1 MSQEPKYKALHKYL
15 KSNNLTDLDEAT
27 FLKEYSS
34 NDKKFTELHNY
45 LQSKKLTD
53 LDANQFKSEYFSFG
67 EKKNDIA
74 SSTSTSTPKE
84 SPTQTRVGG
93 TLSVG
98 GKRMITPPS
107 DTSGLPKTKQQPK
120 FRLPQESERE
130 AVVASIPKK
139 KTKAGDITTI
149 DPVKISENVAESKKK
164 KLNELTNPTPYK
176 QFSVANQ
183 PENIELQTPV
193 VMPSGQTE
201 RQYLEGLFS
210 KRTPDETIIHTGKVT
225 LEDIGIDVDDFEGYI
240 LSKGIADKI
249 VKREKEGSYES
260 SFSKGSD
267 LELQK
272 EVDVFKAIQSYIS
285 EQDQRLNKA
294 IELGQEINDT
304 TIDFYSSIKSK
315 ANFTKFNQE
324 KLEEYVQ
331 TNLPNFYKKTK
342 ENEEKTKEKYNE
354 LLTNGTG
361 LYNEKTGT
369 LNEVGLFKDMASAGF
384 NALSNRLSN
393 ISATIYD
400 KIGIDDVAEQIRM
413 STERKEIFNSDL
425 LEYSYVQGK
434 KVKKGDTEYI
444 VDDRGGVYDITRGI
458 NVTNIL
464 DPLVYRSIT
473 DESKKSKEKDW
484 SFNPRGTAIQ
494 TTGVVGDVVVQV
506 LLTAGSTVALGN
518 PALGAA
524 ISQAPMAGSIVTQSL
539 MGYSSM
545 YEETLKAA
553 RSVGLSDSE
562 AEFIA
567 NDAGIRGAGLY
578 AITSVINPQMGAV
591 KKLLGVNT
599 FKESNK
605 ILGIKSSKEA
615 ADNLM
620 SAYKKG
626 GMKDYSKV
634 FKGYANRAGQ
644 YTSSF
649 VTGGTKEVVQ
659 EDIQQVGEIGY
670 INKPINLKLNA
681 KILNEKF
688 SMQDFMQTS
697 ILSFISSGVLEA
709 RVNKSLDNKRGSD
722 KESFMFLV
730 KSASSLDNVY
740 DVLKDSGRY
749 KDSDIN
755 SMIQDVKSVSSN
767 LSKIPQ
773 NVIND
778 SSTEKIIAISNKMS
792 DIKDLELDKSNVD
805 PIFHEEINN
814 KIAKLKEELTQIIN
828 KDEREVPKQEGKQ
841 PEDSGET
848 ISAEVKKDDLQ
859 PQEKVVEE
867 GAEPVSDVPLLEKQV
882 EDLRKEEIAEFNKE
896 VENPESFITDGKV
909 DANKVAESDNAKA
922 KEIYAKY
929 DAQIKPLLDNIKTQE
944 ESKSNTKGVT
954 KEEIVPG
961 SKAIVSGIEITYPT
975 AEQETERK
983 EARSK
988 TEYVEESSKE
998 LDVED
1003 TTVMSKELE
1012 GDFGILTAENPMAK
1026 PLTEAENV
1034 ALNKKAKQWLES
1046 RGYKPRRLTGKYT
1059 QAENSFFV
1067 PNLSKADAI
1076 AFAKEFNQ
1084 DSVAHSEGLIYQDG
1098 SMNPRV
1104 DSDDDFTFSKSYD
1117 AKSDNVSVV
1126 RTKDGLKTFSV
1137 GYDFNQKVSPNKNS
1151 VTVSA
1156 KDTNIESKLSGVSN
1170 KKISGLVA
1178 KAAKSIAKILPNI
1191 KFVLHNTNESF
1202 IDVSGESKNQ
1212 ASSGLYQNGEIHINL
1227 EKANARTVAHEVFHA
1242 ILLDRVKTDSK
1253 ASETTKRMLN
1263 AILPTIDKDKAL
1275 KQRLE
1280 DFADNYDEN
1289 IQDEEKLAELV
1300 GILAENYNSLSNRT
1314 KEIIKNWLDELSKLF
1329 GIELFES
1336 NEVLDVLN
1344 AIAKG
1349 VATGKEISKLD
1360 MIDSS
1365 KNVKKPIDFITR
1377 KQVGA
1382 FDVKYTEQDKL
1393 DKLVKDGLIT
1403 EPEDTSFMNN
1413 EQVAITSPDDMLVG
1427 TISIDGKE
1435 IFEGGGGVFFVT
1447 KYGDVWAS
1455 GKEGTANTLAKAIN
1469 NSLKNNKSG
1478 KGYLVLTK
1486 GSDSKLIS
1494 SSSGV
1499 NSSLAVLESMLDK
1512 NLISLSDFR
1521 SAVSSSIKTFGGE
1534 ISLRASARQMKED
1547 INNYFSNPKES
1558 TFQKRGDVI
1567 NKIIE
1572 SIAQS
1577 KNTKDNKSKIIDFL
1591 GGDATKG
1598 IVSRVTKNN
1607 KSKNQSLSDLIAG
1620 VASEKLTKG
1629 LSVGDVYAIIEVNGD
1644 VVVKEDSHPSYPFHV
1659 VQKDGKKPILHLPK
1673 LRENG
1678 SKTITTSSGKPYSV
1692 GNVSIM
1698 SGKFNDTATRKQK
1711 NLPEKVAEKLTED
1724 EEGNFVFK
1732 HYSDTRREVIKKG
1745 KGENRITSR
1754 EESSALS
1761 SVNGLAMFYT
1771 MDGQVES
1778 GVGNV
1783 EHTVLVSKD
1792 KVYDID
1798 SDPLGF
1804 EAEARNRFEKI
1815 RPNQAFSNNYRAA
1828 FITQV
1833 ANENGFDLAVTQWRG
1848 SELRGQTTLELKPEE
1863 KNIAFKD
1870 RPLPNFEAGDM
1881 AIINGVESVIL
1892 NVDGVKLSYE
1902 SLDGKQRGVTT
1913 NNERN
1918 RRSIIK
1924 LNDVPVTGISKE
1936 LSEKIRGLKTKGGVN
1951 LKVSIIGVDAIIAKI
1966 GAKIWNEAMEFLAT
1980 EVENGTAIG
1989 VAVEKTSKKITE
2001 LLGNSNWEVSKFK
2014 SAMKQHLSLEAKKE
2028 TISELR
2034 DALGNAIETAKILTD
2049 TRRIEEKNLKTAKN
2063 KVVQE
2068 IVKRFEGVLPKGAI
2082 SGIIKAVNKLNSRGD
2097 IGSQLDSII
2106 DSINDILNKDKADV
2120 RVKES
2125 INNRKKGVKNFKKGG
2140 YSIDSTEAK
2149 IIFMNP
2155 KIVFKLGEKIFN
2167 AYFDAL
2173 NQISTNAKV
2182 SPKLSLSALKA
2193 IYDNNLLNKYIDL
2206 STRINESQIL
2216 INERVEALIDAISQE
2231 DADVNDLIKEFKDSI
2246 DENFKDIREFLDIPS
2261 ENELKGVDS
2270 ESDTDLIKAE
2280 EKEILINLIKDDI
2293 NTVVKDITKIAKDV
2307 NSKLYQHIK
2316 FLQELGSTST
2326 GEAFLNSLNNTAL
2339 NNLYNA
2345 VLNLKETN
2353 ESGFYINE
2361 LNNKYQQGINTVAA
2375 TNVISDASKKGGVLD
2390 SFIGKAIGKALAVIE
2405 SVQIIGSS
2413 ETIKGVTNLRD
2424 RLMRNLLNANLPR
2437 LDKVLG
2443 NDVNNNLYKSLFDSL
2458 SKAISK
2464 YVSIIKPIMNKL
2476 DDLQVLLERSKD
2488 VEVSNVKLVFHSLS
2502 VMKMSNL
2509 TNKKIG
2515 NIVEHFKH
2523 TIEYHR
2529 QENPDWAKTLQK
2541 IFDKHI
2547 VPFIVKTDV
2556 KENADGTITIDIT
2569 AGDGVKDGVNI
2580 QTKDNTG
2587 NLVNQKVK
2595 LVNGKASITI
2605 KTPITYENYLVVTPN
2620 NYLSPLEQKVYNET
2634 RDILKGIE
2642 SMSKEAMVMQNGRM
2656 NQMSENYVPMASHSG
2671 GSSNLDKVID
2681 SLISSI
2687 DRGLGI
2693 QESGTSVPDSGN
2705 LLPLQSGNKAL
2716 KMSYIQNIKGVAKGV
2731 ALQHSVKDEVI
2742 VAVKTAKGIMKEAIK
2757 SGNETQIE
2765 VSSAIKQIAMIAIKN
2780 SLMRASIPN
2789 LIMSKIKNS
2798 FYTLALA
2805 VVQSRAVDFT
2815 LNNLRYAIVNPKGYF
2830 NIAKKGANRFGKL
2843 LKGKRPSSDM
2853 QVLSEKIGL
2862 TKEETIVNLVKNMK
2876 ASDSA
2881 GLISSDLSSTMQ
2893 GVTSDKTMRAD
2904 STREFYSET
2913 AKFFTK
2919 INSIFFKNSI
2929 IKHLK
2934 GINTVIASISDTALK
2949 RDIFFE
2955 EFNSEFKK
2963 ETGNDIDFE
2972 KMAKGDVKY
2981 ISENQKAIN
2990 KASTLANAMVSI
3002 MSGSSNPLER
3012 TLRTNIQVGSSTL
3025 ESLRGTVT
3033 KPDSVTKYIDNVDVL
3048 FAGFMRSIYAQYK
3061 EGLTDVVRGIK
3072 DGNVK
3077 QVRVGS
3083 ANVIASSATVAL
3095 YKPIVTVVS
3104 SAILTALTKAF
3115 VYDEEEK
3122 EDAERVEKAL
3132 DSSREDKELIDLLFR
3147 LQQVEDIEGFNDEHT
3162 GELKIK
3168 ESNFLLN
3175 KMYENKAFRDVLVFK
3190 TSQII
3195 YESVM
3200 LQIKNKA
3207 NVIADELITNPL
3219 STKGRYEVK
3228 NYTNPQNIINTLGYL
3243 YSEEGSKEPN
3253 VEEDRRKMKEYLKE
3267 KLLTGT
3273 SFSQFEGWLN
3283 QFEDDEK
3290 GFKNAYILET
3300 AKMISKYKT
3309 TKEILISD
3317 SFSEFLNF
3325 NLGATGGNLGRTV
3338 PSLFGHT
3345 IEKYIY
3351 EESRKPF
3358 DDYNPEVVLSEKLL
3372 DELTTP
3378 AKKSELLAAYIYT
3391 KLNPAT
3397 SSVLKKG
3404 MDATDFRDEG
3414 VSMSKLLSLF
3424 LVPGGQDANKIIKES
3439 KKDPVRSVITKDMLK
3454 SFMFGKKEKDFE
3466 DLDFDMMDI
3475 SEITRT
3481 TRDTLRSAG
3490 DKKFGGN

>member
-1 MSQEPKYKALHKYL
+1 M
-15 KSNNLTDLDEAT
+15 
-27 FLKEYSS
+27 
-34 NDKKFTELHNY
+34 
-45 LQSKKLTD
+45 
-53 LDANQFKSEYFSFG
+53 
-67 EKKNDIA
+67 
-74 SSTSTSTPKE
+74 
-84 SPTQTRVGG
+84 
-93 TLSVG
+93 
-98 GKRMITPPS
+98 
-107 DTSGLPKTKQQPK
+107 
-120 FRLPQESERE
+120 
-130 AVVASIPKK
+130 
-139 KTKAGDITTI
+139 
-149 DPVKISENVAESKKK
+149 
-164 KLNELTNPTPYK
+164 
-176 QFSVANQ
+176 
-183 PENIELQTPV
+183 
-193 VMPSGQTE
+193 
-201 RQYLEGLFS
+201 
-210 KRTPDETIIHTGKVT
+210 
-225 LEDIGIDVDDFEGYI
+225 
-240 LSKGIADKI
+240 
-249 VKREKEGSYES
+249 
-260 SFSKGSD
+260 
-267 LELQK
+267 
-272 EVDVFKAIQSYIS
+272 
-285 EQDQRLNKA
+285 
-294 IELGQEINDT
+294 
-304 TIDFYSSIKSK
+304 
-315 ANFTKFNQE
+315 
-324 KLEEYVQ
+324 
-331 TNLPNFYKKTK
+331 
-342 ENEEKTKEKYNE
+342 
-354 LLTNGTG
+354 
-361 LYNEKTGT
+361 
-369 LNEVGLFKDMASAGF
+369 
-384 NALSNRLSN
+384 
-393 ISATIYD
+393 
-400 KIGIDDVAEQIRM
+400 
-413 STERKEIFNSDL
+413 
-425 LEYSYVQGK
+425 
-434 KVKKGDTEYI
+434 
-444 VDDRGGVYDITRGI
+444 
-458 NVTNIL
+458 
-464 DPLVYRSIT
+464 
-473 DESKKSKEKDW
+473 
-484 SFNPRGTAIQ
+484 
-494 TTGVVGDVVVQV
+494 
-506 LLTAGSTVALGN
+506 
-518 PALGAA
+518 
-524 ISQAPMAGSIVTQSL
+524 
-539 MGYSSM
+539 
-545 YEETLKAA
+545 
-553 RSVGLSDSE
+553 
-562 AEFIA
+562 
-567 NDAGIRGAGLY
+567 
-578 AITSVINPQMGAV
+578 
-591 KKLLGVNT
+591 
-599 FKESNK
+599 
-605 ILGIKSSKEA
+605 
-615 ADNLM
+615 
-620 SAYKKG
+620 
-626 GMKDYSKV
+626 
-634 FKGYANRAGQ
+634 
-644 YTSSF
+644 
-649 VTGGTKEVVQ
+649 
-659 EDIQQVGEIGY
+659 
-670 INKPINLKLNA
+670 
-681 KILNEKF
+681 
-688 SMQDFMQTS
+688 
-697 ILSFISSGVLEA
+697 
-709 RVNKSLDNKRGSD
+709 
-722 KESFMFLV
+722 
-730 KSASSLDNVY
+730 
-740 DVLKDSGRY
+740 
-749 KDSDIN
+749 
-755 SMIQDVKSVSSN
+755 
-767 LSKIPQ
+767 
-773 NVIND
+773 
-778 SSTEKIIAISNKMS
+778 
-792 DIKDLELDKSNVD
+792 
-805 PIFHEEINN
+805 
-814 KIAKLKEELTQIIN
+814 
-828 KDEREVPKQEGKQ
+828 
-841 PEDSGET
+841 
-848 ISAEVKKDDLQ
+848 
-859 PQEKVVEE
+859 
-867 GAEPVSDVPLLEKQV
+867 
-882 EDLRKEEIAEFNKE
+882 
-896 VENPESFITDGKV
+896 
-909 DANKVAESDNAKA
+909 
-922 KEIYAKY
+922 
-929 DAQIKPLLDNIKTQE
+929 DNIKTQKDAVQIESTSQVPVQPETTVSE
-944 ESKSNTKGVT
+944 EVEQGTPQAESEVVT
-954 KEEIVPG
+954 KEEVTKIKADLNT
-961 SKAIVSGIEITYPT
+961 SKERLKKAFDKYKTVGIAFDPKNQLAKDKELVKALLDYAYNNIRLGKYNAVKLLEDLAKDGFEITRDGAKYIYERASKRIQREINKSVGVKPKSN
-975 AEQETERK
+975 EQKRIDKSFGVGIATQKIETDKVRREKNEEISELKKQFNDVVSAIKIERDIVKK
-983 EARSK
+983 EQLEK
-988 TEYVEESSKE
+988 QKE
-998 LDVED
+998 
-1003 TTVMSKELE
+1003 
-1012 GDFGILTAENPMAK
+1012 
-1026 PLTEAENV
+1026 
-1034 ALNKKAKQWLES
+1034 
-1046 RGYKPRRLTGKYT
+1046 RLT
-1059 QAENSFFV
+1059 
-1067 PNLSKADAI
+1067 
-1076 AFAKEFNQ
+1076 
-1084 DSVAHSEGLIYQDG
+1084 
-1098 SMNPRV
+1098 
-1104 DSDDDFTFSKSYD
+1104 
-1117 AKSDNVSVV
+1117 
-1126 RTKDGLKTFSV
+1126 
-1137 GYDFNQKVSPNKNS
+1137 
-1151 VTVSA
+1151 
-1156 KDTNIESKLSGVSN
+1156 
-1170 KKISGLVA
+1170 KKI
-1178 KAAKSIAKILPNI
+1178 
-1191 KFVLHNTNESF
+1191 
-1202 IDVSGESKNQ
+1202 D
-1212 ASSGLYQNGEIHINL
+1212 
-1227 EKANARTVAHEVFHA
+1227 
-1242 ILLDRVKTDSK
+1242 
-1253 ASETTKRMLN
+1253 
-1263 AILPTIDKDKAL
+1263 
-1275 KQRLE
+1275 
-1280 DFADNYDEN
+1280 
-1289 IQDEEKLAELV
+1289 
-1300 GILAENYNSLSNRT
+1300 
-1314 KEIIKNWLDELSKLF
+1314 
-1329 GIELFES
+1329 
-1336 NEVLDVLN
+1336 
-1344 AIAKG
+1344 
-1349 VATGKEISKLD
+1349 
-1360 MIDSS
+1360 
-1365 KNVKKPIDFITR
+1365 
-1377 KQVGA
+1377 
-1382 FDVKYTEQDKL
+1382 
-1393 DKLVKDGLIT
+1393 
-1403 EPEDTSFMNN
+1403 
-1413 EQVAITSPDDMLVG
+1413 
-1427 TISIDGKE
+1427 
-1435 IFEGGGGVFFVT
+1435 
-1447 KYGDVWAS
+1447 
-1455 GKEGTANTLAKAIN
+1455 
-1469 NSLKNNKSG
+1469 SLK
-1478 KGYLVLTK
+1478 
-1486 GSDSKLIS
+1486 
-1494 SSSGV
+1494 
-1499 NSSLAVLESMLDK
+1499 
-1512 NLISLSDFR
+1512 
-1521 SAVSSSIKTFGGE
+1521 
-1534 ISLRASARQMKED
+1534 
-1547 INNYFSNPKES
+1547 
-1558 TFQKRGDVI
+1558 
-1567 NKIIE
+1567 
-1572 SIAQS
+1572 
-1577 KNTKDNKSKIIDFL
+1577 
-1591 GGDATKG
+1591 
-1598 IVSRVTKNN
+1598 
-1607 KSKNQSLSDLIAG
+1607 
-1620 VASEKLTKG
+1620 
-1629 LSVGDVYAIIEVNGD
+1629 
-1644 VVVKEDSHPSYPFHV
+1644 
-1659 VQKDGKKPILHLPK
+1659 
-1673 LRENG
+1673 
-1678 SKTITTSSGKPYSV
+1678 
-1692 GNVSIM
+1692 
-1698 SGKFNDTATRKQK
+1698 
-1711 NLPEKVAEKLTED
+1711 EKV
-1724 EEGNFVFK
+1724 
-1732 HYSDTRREVIKKG
+1732 
-1745 KGENRITSR
+1745 
-1754 EESSALS
+1754 
-1761 SVNGLAMFYT
+1761 
-1771 MDGQVES
+1771 
-1778 GVGNV
+1778 
-1783 EHTVLVSKD
+1783 
-1792 KVYDID
+1792 
-1798 SDPLGF
+1798 
-1804 EAEARNRFEKI
+1804 
-1815 RPNQAFSNNYRAA
+1815 
-1828 FITQV
+1828 
-1833 ANENGFDLAVTQWRG
+1833 
-1848 SELRGQTTLELKPEE
+1848 
-1863 KNIAFKD
+1863 
-1870 RPLPNFEAGDM
+1870 
-1881 AIINGVESVIL
+1881 
-1892 NVDGVKLSYE
+1892 VD
-1902 SLDGKQRGVTT
+1902 Q
-1913 NNERN
+1913 
-1918 RRSIIK
+1918 
-1924 LNDVPVTGISKE
+1924 
-1936 LSEKIRGLKTKGGVN
+1936 
-1951 LKVSIIGVDAIIAKI
+1951 
-1966 GAKIWNEAMEFLAT
+1966 
-1980 EVENGTAIG
+1980 
-1989 VAVEKTSKKITE
+1989 
-2001 LLGNSNWEVSKFK
+2001 
-2014 SAMKQHLSLEAKKE
+2014 KE

-2063 KVVQE
+2063 KVAQE

-2082 SGIIKAVNKLNSRGD
+2082 SGIIKAVNKLNSKGD
-2097 IGSQLDSII
+2097 IDSQLDSIV

-2120 RVKES
+2120 KVKES
-2125 INNRKKGVKNFKKGG
+2125 ISKRKQGVKNFKKGG

-2326 GEAFLNSLNNTAL
+2326 GEAFLNSLNNTSL

-2375 TNVISDASKKGGVLD
+2375 TNVIADASKKGGVLD

-2476 DDLQVLLERSKD
+2476 DDLQALLERSKD

-2547 VPFIVKTDV
+2547 VPFIVNTDV

-2587 NLVNQKVK
+2587 NLVDQKVK

-2731 ALQHSVKDEVI
+2731 SLQHSVKDEVTI
-2742 VAVKTAKGIMKEAIK
+2742 AIKTAKGIMKEAIK

-2765 VSSAIKQIAMIAIKN
+2765 VSSAIKQIAMIAVKN

-2815 LNNLRYAIVNPKGYF
+2815 LNNVRYAIVNPKGYF

-2919 INSIFFKNSI
+2919 VNSIFFKNSI

-3372 DELTTP
+3372 DEQTTP

>member
-1 MSQEPKYKALHKYL
+1 
-15 KSNNLTDLDEAT
+15 
-27 FLKEYSS
+27 
-34 NDKKFTELHNY
+34 
-45 LQSKKLTD
+45 
-53 LDANQFKSEYFSFG
+53 
-67 EKKNDIA
+67 
-74 SSTSTSTPKE
+74 
-84 SPTQTRVGG
+84 
-93 TLSVG
+93 
-98 GKRMITPPS
+98 
-107 DTSGLPKTKQQPK
+107 
-120 FRLPQESERE
+120 
-130 AVVASIPKK
+130 
-139 KTKAGDITTI
+139 
-149 DPVKISENVAESKKK
+149 
-164 KLNELTNPTPYK
+164 
-176 QFSVANQ
+176 
-183 PENIELQTPV
+183 
-193 VMPSGQTE
+193 
-201 RQYLEGLFS
+201 
-210 KRTPDETIIHTGKVT
+210 
-225 LEDIGIDVDDFEGYI
+225 
-240 LSKGIADKI
+240 
-249 VKREKEGSYES
+249 
-260 SFSKGSD
+260 
-267 LELQK
+267 
-272 EVDVFKAIQSYIS
+272 
-285 EQDQRLNKA
+285 
-294 IELGQEINDT
+294 
-304 TIDFYSSIKSK
+304 
-315 ANFTKFNQE
+315 
-324 KLEEYVQ
+324 
-331 TNLPNFYKKTK
+331 
-342 ENEEKTKEKYNE
+342 
-354 LLTNGTG
+354 
-361 LYNEKTGT
+361 
-369 LNEVGLFKDMASAGF
+369 
-384 NALSNRLSN
+384 
-393 ISATIYD
+393 
-400 KIGIDDVAEQIRM
+400 
-413 STERKEIFNSDL
+413 
-425 LEYSYVQGK
+425 
-434 KVKKGDTEYI
+434 
-444 VDDRGGVYDITRGI
+444 
-458 NVTNIL
+458 
-464 DPLVYRSIT
+464 
-473 DESKKSKEKDW
+473 
-484 SFNPRGTAIQ
+484 
-494 TTGVVGDVVVQV
+494 
-506 LLTAGSTVALGN
+506 
-518 PALGAA
+518 
-524 ISQAPMAGSIVTQSL
+524 
-539 MGYSSM
+539 
-545 YEETLKAA
+545 
-553 RSVGLSDSE
+553 
-562 AEFIA
+562 
-567 NDAGIRGAGLY
+567 
-578 AITSVINPQMGAV
+578 
-591 KKLLGVNT
+591 
-599 FKESNK
+599 
-605 ILGIKSSKEA
+605 
-615 ADNLM
+615 
-620 SAYKKG
+620 
-626 GMKDYSKV
+626 
-634 FKGYANRAGQ
+634 
-644 YTSSF
+644 
-649 VTGGTKEVVQ
+649 
-659 EDIQQVGEIGY
+659 
-670 INKPINLKLNA
+670 
-681 KILNEKF
+681 
-688 SMQDFMQTS
+688 
-697 ILSFISSGVLEA
+697 
-709 RVNKSLDNKRGSD
+709 
-722 KESFMFLV
+722 
-730 KSASSLDNVY
+730 
-740 DVLKDSGRY
+740 
-749 KDSDIN
+749 
-755 SMIQDVKSVSSN
+755 
-767 LSKIPQ
+767 
-773 NVIND
+773 
-778 SSTEKIIAISNKMS
+778 
-792 DIKDLELDKSNVD
+792 
-805 PIFHEEINN
+805 
-814 KIAKLKEELTQIIN
+814 
-828 KDEREVPKQEGKQ
+828 
-841 PEDSGET
+841 
-848 ISAEVKKDDLQ
+848 
-859 PQEKVVEE
+859 
-867 GAEPVSDVPLLEKQV
+867 
-882 EDLRKEEIAEFNKE
+882 
-896 VENPESFITDGKV
+896 
-909 DANKVAESDNAKA
+909 
-922 KEIYAKY
+922 
-929 DAQIKPLLDNIKTQE
+929 
-944 ESKSNTKGVT
+944 
-954 KEEIVPG
+954 
-961 SKAIVSGIEITYPT
+961 
-975 AEQETERK
+975 
-983 EARSK
+983 
-988 TEYVEESSKE
+988 
-998 LDVED
+998 
-1003 TTVMSKELE
+1003 
-1012 GDFGILTAENPMAK
+1012 
-1026 PLTEAENV
+1026 
-1034 ALNKKAKQWLES
+1034 
-1046 RGYKPRRLTGKYT
+1046 
-1059 QAENSFFV
+1059 
-1067 PNLSKADAI
+1067 
-1076 AFAKEFNQ
+1076 
-1084 DSVAHSEGLIYQDG
+1084 
-1098 SMNPRV
+1098 
-1104 DSDDDFTFSKSYD
+1104 
-1117 AKSDNVSVV
+1117 
-1126 RTKDGLKTFSV
+1126 
-1137 GYDFNQKVSPNKNS
+1137 
-1151 VTVSA
+1151 
-1156 KDTNIESKLSGVSN
+1156 
-1170 KKISGLVA
+1170 
-1178 KAAKSIAKILPNI
+1178 
-1191 KFVLHNTNESF
+1191 
-1202 IDVSGESKNQ
+1202 
-1212 ASSGLYQNGEIHINL
+1212 
-1227 EKANARTVAHEVFHA
+1227 
-1242 ILLDRVKTDSK
+1242 
-1253 ASETTKRMLN
+1253 
-1263 AILPTIDKDKAL
+1263 
-1275 KQRLE
+1275 
-1280 DFADNYDEN
+1280 
-1289 IQDEEKLAELV
+1289 
-1300 GILAENYNSLSNRT
+1300 
-1314 KEIIKNWLDELSKLF
+1314 
-1329 GIELFES
+1329 
-1336 NEVLDVLN
+1336 
-1344 AIAKG
+1344 
-1349 VATGKEISKLD
+1349 
-1360 MIDSS
+1360 
-1365 KNVKKPIDFITR
+1365 
-1377 KQVGA
+1377 
-1382 FDVKYTEQDKL
+1382 
-1393 DKLVKDGLIT
+1393 
-1403 EPEDTSFMNN
+1403 
-1413 EQVAITSPDDMLVG
+1413 
-1427 TISIDGKE
+1427 
-1435 IFEGGGGVFFVT
+1435 
-1447 KYGDVWAS
+1447 
-1455 GKEGTANTLAKAIN
+1455 
-1469 NSLKNNKSG
+1469 
-1478 KGYLVLTK
+1478 
-1486 GSDSKLIS
+1486 
-1494 SSSGV
+1494 
-1499 NSSLAVLESMLDK
+1499 
-1512 NLISLSDFR
+1512 
-1521 SAVSSSIKTFGGE
+1521 
-1534 ISLRASARQMKED
+1534 
-1547 INNYFSNPKES
+1547 
-1558 TFQKRGDVI
+1558 
-1567 NKIIE
+1567 
-1572 SIAQS
+1572 
-1577 KNTKDNKSKIIDFL
+1577 
-1591 GGDATKG
+1591 
-1598 IVSRVTKNN
+1598 
-1607 KSKNQSLSDLIAG
+1607 
-1620 VASEKLTKG
+1620 
-1629 LSVGDVYAIIEVNGD
+1629 
-1644 VVVKEDSHPSYPFHV
+1644 
-1659 VQKDGKKPILHLPK
+1659 
-1673 LRENG
+1673 
-1678 SKTITTSSGKPYSV
+1678 
-1692 GNVSIM
+1692 
-1698 SGKFNDTATRKQK
+1698 
-1711 NLPEKVAEKLTED
+1711 
-1724 EEGNFVFK
+1724 
-1732 HYSDTRREVIKKG
+1732 
-1745 KGENRITSR
+1745 
-1754 EESSALS
+1754 
-1761 SVNGLAMFYT
+1761 
-1771 MDGQVES
+1771 
-1778 GVGNV
+1778 
-1783 EHTVLVSKD
+1783 
-1792 KVYDID
+1792 
-1798 SDPLGF
+1798 
-1804 EAEARNRFEKI
+1804 
-1815 RPNQAFSNNYRAA
+1815 
-1828 FITQV
+1828 
-1833 ANENGFDLAVTQWRG
+1833 
-1848 SELRGQTTLELKPEE
+1848 
-1863 KNIAFKD
+1863 
-1870 RPLPNFEAGDM
+1870 
-1881 AIINGVESVIL
+1881 
-1892 NVDGVKLSYE
+1892 
-1902 SLDGKQRGVTT
+1902 
-1913 NNERN
+1913 
-1918 RRSIIK
+1918 
-1924 LNDVPVTGISKE
+1924 
-1936 LSEKIRGLKTKGGVN
+1936 
-1951 LKVSIIGVDAIIAKI
+1951 
-1966 GAKIWNEAMEFLAT
+1966 
-1980 EVENGTAIG
+1980 
-1989 VAVEKTSKKITE
+1989 
-2001 LLGNSNWEVSKFK
+2001 
-2014 SAMKQHLSLEAKKE
+2014 
-2028 TISELR
+2028 
-2034 DALGNAIETAKILTD
+2034 
-2049 TRRIEEKNLKTAKN
+2049 
-2063 KVVQE
+2063 
-2068 IVKRFEGVLPKGAI
+2068 
-2082 SGIIKAVNKLNSRGD
+2082 
-2097 IGSQLDSII
+2097 
-2106 DSINDILNKDKADV
+2106 
-2120 RVKES
+2120 
-2125 INNRKKGVKNFKKGG
+2125 
-2140 YSIDSTEAK
+2140 
-2149 IIFMNP
+2149 MNP

-2307 NSKLYQHIK
+2307 NSKLYQHVK

-2375 TNVISDASKKGGVLD
+2375 TNVIADASKKGGVLD

-2476 DDLQVLLERSKD
+2476 DDLQALLERSKD

-2547 VPFIVKTDV
+2547 VPFIVNTDV

-2765 VSSAIKQIAMIAIKN
+2765 VSSAIKQIAMIAVKN

-2919 INSIFFKNSI
+2919 VNSIFFKNSI

-3372 DELTTP
+3372 DEQTTP